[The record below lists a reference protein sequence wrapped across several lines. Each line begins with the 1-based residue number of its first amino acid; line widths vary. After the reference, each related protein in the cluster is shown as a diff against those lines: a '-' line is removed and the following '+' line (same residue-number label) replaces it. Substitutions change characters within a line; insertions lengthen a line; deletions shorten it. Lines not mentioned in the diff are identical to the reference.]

1 MLTLDREFGF
11 VFVTSHKYKIIGNLD
26 PFKIKNSG
34 NTEEERSIRKESTE
48 AHHEEGSEANQ
59 RVMWMSKFH
68 QSQRNGKR
76 KDFNIGFS

>member
-11 VFVTSHKYKIIGNLD
+11 VLVTSHKYKIIEILD
-26 PFKIKNSG
+26 PFKIKNRG
-34 NTEEERSIRKESTE
+34 NTEEERSIRKESTYK
-48 AHHEEGSEANQ
+48 EGSEANQ